1 VTRRRSIAFSAVAA
15 SVATAG
21 LCLSL
26 GMAPAASIGSM
37 SSSPKKPASS
47 MSAISARDSTRA
59 QAGVLVRLHVPSHRS
74 APRSGYELLAAY
86 RSQAVKSADVNSCG
100 SGFADGISFP
110 LDPGK
115 YQEKTGFTGAS
126 PGAIGYT
133 WTENIVLSQDGQV
146 VDDYTVRQSGG
157 LADRSSWT
165 GQHTATTTDA
175 PADLTVSVNGTWVLA
190 NGTTCYAA
198 GTVTGYVP

>member
-1 VTRRRSIAFSAVAA
+1 MTRRRGIAFSAVAA

-21 LCLSL
+21 LGLSL
-26 GMAPAASIGSM
+26 GVAPAASAVSM
-37 SSSPKKPASS
+37 SSSPKSPASS
-47 MSAISARDSTRA
+47 MSAISVNDSTRDP
-59 QAGVLVRLHVPSHRS
+59 AGVLVRLHVTSHRS
-74 APRSGYELLAAY
+74 APRGGYELLAAD

-100 SGFADGISFP
+100 SGFVDSIFFP

-133 WTENIVLSQDGQV
+133 WAENIVLSHAGQV
-146 VDDYTVRQSGG
+146 VDDYTLRQSGG

-165 GQHTATTTDA
+165 GQHTATTTDT
-175 PADLTVSVNGTWVLA
+175 PADFTVSVNGTWVLA